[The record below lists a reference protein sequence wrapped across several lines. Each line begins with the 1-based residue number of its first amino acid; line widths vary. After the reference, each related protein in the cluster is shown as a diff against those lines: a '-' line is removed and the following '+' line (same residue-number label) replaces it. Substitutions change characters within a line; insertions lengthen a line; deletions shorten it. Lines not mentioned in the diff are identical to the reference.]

1 MQKAGISGY
10 KVIGE
15 IPPET
20 LKNLTFKHP
29 FIDRQSV
36 VVYAD
41 YVAADT
47 GTGAVHI
54 APGHGEEDY
63 ETGLEYGLD
72 VYSPVNEKGAFIES
86 VEFFKGINVF
96 DSNPHV
102 IGNSRNWVIFTSGEI
117 GHSTH
122 TAGAQKPVIFRQRTM
137 VHLPGV

>member
-1 MQKAGISGY
+1 MLIWTTTPWTLPANLAIAINPDFTYVAIETEKGIYIALKDLAEDIAQKAGIANY
-10 KVIGE
+10 KIIGE
-15 IPPET
+15 VSPET

-72 VYSPVNEKGAFIES
+72 VYSPVNEKGA
-86 VEFFKGINVF
+86 
-96 DSNPHV
+96 
-102 IGNSRNWVIFTSGEI
+102 
-117 GHSTH
+117 
-122 TAGAQKPVIFRQRTM
+122 
-137 VHLPGV
+137 VHRKR